1 MDLENIKEALEYYK
15 LLDVDE
21 KVFGSLSEDTISSR
35 NNLAHVQA
43 LNGQY
48 DIALENYELNYKYL
62 KNDLNPN
69 PLLFNNLAL
78 AYQMLMTKKRSQNA
92 S

>member
-1 MDLENIKEALEYYK
+1 MRRH
-15 LLDVDE
+15 
-21 KVFGSLSEDTISSR
+21 ISSR

-48 DIALENYELNYKYL
+48 DIALENYELNYQIHL

-69 PLLFNNLAL
+69 PLLFNNLAPH
-78 AYQMLMTKKRSQNA
+78 ADVDDKNA
-92 S
+92 HKMHLKI